1 MAFPN
6 SVDGWIVGSN
16 DGASTSR
23 GSFKSVGSGPSGL
36 HRVAYEEVADNGN
49 TLTYRIY
56 HQICLGL
63 TSHIQLGYSVKY
75 TYTINGSSEELYAK
89 DGDTVWNSGP
99 DGNPASQTAKL
110 HYYNL
115 NVSSSDYKYELHSY
129 TDTDKYG
136 SSTNKVWFSTDVT
149 FNKTENG
156 KVRFSLSYAKG
167 KRSGGGSNLGP
178 SSGLR
183 LSVSSF
189 EIDTGKTSYTAPTF
203 SVDSYTQ
210 IGKIDSTNYNVNYTI
225 NKGSHNIQALNIC
238 LLDYHKSSWQT
249 KWEKAL
255 SRNSSGTFNDTYQL
269 TSGNGF
275 TSGNRYSMKM
285 YLYDGT
291 TEILRPGSGFKTSDA
306 ATIYTYQEPKINT
319 SITIA
324 NNPQNANMSNTFTL
338 SGINN
343 RKWTSFEAEFQT
355 HYRIKKGSAAYT
367 SWANLGNVS
376 SWTRS
381 ASQIRSLVS
390 KTYDADPI
398 IIQFRRYNSSA
409 SWYSDN
415 NAQGTF
421 YVYYRPRVGIGNANY
436 RKNNSSG
443 STINANSW
451 VLDDS
456 SLSSIYVSWSY
467 NTSIAN
473 AGYTQGYRIRL
484 YNSSQTVVKTYYTA
498 NKYYSIPKADIP
510 RLQQTYIDITPYYQ
524 NDTTNTANY
533 WYYNGT
539 ISKINF
545 IKIYGNL
552 SKPVIEYPVNNSNW
566 INNLFRVAFKLPS
579 DPDYKAITG
588 TYKYRNLELQINNN
602 YTIRM
607 ADTEGITTSGTTIK
621 DEICFS
627 CNVDDLTYQRAIV
640 SCPYHTLSL
649 PESNIYTLRLR
660 VQKNYGTY
668 KWSEWSDPISFT
680 ITSVPSRS
688 YTNQLILA
696 SHYNEMRDTIN
707 RMINTY
713 GVTWPNDPKAA
724 SNTIII
730 DKDRYSYN
738 NVLDRLNAI
747 KTKINNYAVFE
758 EGTNNNNMN
767 KFDFFNELPTSFNV
781 KEELITD
788 EEVESNGANYLITIL
803 KRCNLLQ

>member
-6 SVDGWIVGSN
+6 SVDGWIVGGRNSW
-16 DGASTSR
+16 
-23 GSFKSVGSGPSGL
+23 KIVGSGPAGY
-36 HRVAYEEVADNGN
+36 HRVAYEFISDNGN

-56 HQICLGL
+56 TQIALYV
-63 TSHIQLGYSVKY
+63 TSHVMNGYSAKY
-75 TYTINGSSEELYAK
+75 TWTINGSSI
-89 DGDTVWNSGP
+89 TVNIKNGNDFWNSGP
-99 DGNPASQTAKL
+99 DDQPASQDAVG
-110 HYYNL
+110 HYTTTTEWGS
-115 NVSSSDYKYELHSY
+115 VGPIHSY
-129 TDTDKYG
+129 TYSDIYG
-136 SSTNKVWFSTDVT
+136 SNTTPVWYSNDIT
-149 FNKTENG
+149 FNKTEDG
-156 KVRFSLSYAKG
+156 KVDVRLSYTTDGGNSVLGVPSSLKL
-167 KRSGGGSNLGP
+167 KIPGGSYT
-178 SSGLR
+178 
-183 LSVSSF
+183 
-189 EIDTGKTSYTAPTF
+189 IDTGRTSYTAPSF
-203 SVDSYTQ
+203 KVNSYTE
-210 IGKIDSTNYNVNYTI
+210 IGRVGETNYNVNYTI
-225 NKGSHNIQALNIC
+225 NKGSANIQDLNIC
-238 LLDYHKSSWQT
+238 LLPYHGSGWNP
-249 KWEKAL
+249 KWEKSL

-275 TSGNRYSMKM
+275 TNGNRYSMKM

-367 SWANLGNVS
+367 SWANLGNIS

-381 ASQIRSLVS
+381 ASQIRSLIP

-398 IIQFRRYNSSA
+398 IIQFRRYSPSA

-415 NAQGTF
+415 TAQGTF
-421 YVYYRPRVGIGNANY
+421 YVYYRPRVGIGSASY

-443 STINANSW
+443 STISANSW
-451 VLDDS
+451 VIDDS

-484 YNSSQTVVKTYYTA
+484 YNSSSNVVKTYYTA
-498 NKYYSIPKADIP
+498 NKYYNIPKADIP

-545 IKIYGNL
+545 IKIYGDL

-566 INNLFRVAFKLPS
+566 INNMFRVAFKLPT
-579 DPDYKAITG
+579 DPDYNAVTG

-621 DEICFS
+621 SEVCFS
-627 CNVDDLTYQRAIV
+627 CNASDLTYQRAIV

-649 PESNIYTLRLR
+649 PKSNIYTLRLR

-668 KWSEWSDPISFT
+668 RWSEWSNPISFT
-680 ITSVPSRS
+680 ITSVSSRS
-688 YTNQLILA
+688 YTNQIILA
-696 SHYNEMRDTIN
+696 SHYNEMRNTIN

-724 SNTIII
+724 SNTVII
-730 DKDRYSYN
+730 DKDRYSYT

>member
-1 MAFPN
+1 MAQRYTVSYFGNHYGSVMCNQRSFTSGREVTSFSVKICCPDGFPHHSPTAGDVVGNKCRTPVYGGIWLNKPSGADAPDFRSTN
-6 SVDGWIVGSN
+6 SVNLDDGYKFDRN
-16 DGASTSR
+16 D
-23 GSFKSVGSGPSGL
+23 
-36 HRVAYEEVADNGN
+36 
-49 TLTYRIY
+49 
-56 HQICLGL
+56 
-63 TSHIQLGYSVKY
+63 
-75 TYTINGSSEELYAK
+75 
-89 DGDTVWNSGP
+89 DG
-99 DGNPASQTAKL
+99 
-110 HYYNL
+110 
-115 NVSSSDYKYELHSY
+115 VSSSVPY
-129 TDTDKYG
+129 T
-136 SSTNKVWFSTDVT
+136 T
-149 FNKTENG
+149 FNFKNAVCNKSTIY
-156 KVRFSLSYAKG
+156 V
-167 KRSGGGSNLGP
+167 
-178 SSGLR
+178 GLYTPYNNTTN
-183 LSVSSF
+183 SVIAF
-189 EIDTGKTSYTAPTF
+189 VGDYDIDLY
-203 SVDSYTQ
+203 YTQ
-210 IGKIDSTNYNVNYTI
+210 IDTLVTWSGRGLHFGSFNTKDPYDAPSFKVNSYTEIGRVGETNYNVNYTI
-225 NKGSHNIQALNIC
+225 NKGSDNIQALNIC
-238 LLDYHKSSWQT
+238 LLPYHGSGWNP
-249 KWEKAL
+249 KWEKQL
-255 SRNSSGTFNDTYQL
+255 SRNSSGTFNDNYQL

-381 ASQIRSLVS
+381 ASQMRSLIP
-390 KTYDADPI
+390 KTYDTDPI
-398 IIQFRRYNSSA
+398 IIQFRRYNSTA

-415 NAQGTF
+415 TAQGTF
-421 YVYYRPRVGIGNANY
+421 YVYYRPRVGIGSASY

-443 STINANSW
+443 STISANSW
-451 VLDDS
+451 VIDDS

-484 YNSSQTVVKTYYTA
+484 YNSSGNVVKTYYTA
-498 NKYYSIPKADIP
+498 NKYYNIPKADIP

-545 IKIYGNL
+545 IKIYGDL

-566 INNLFRVAFKLPS
+566 INNMFRVAFKLPT
-579 DPDYKAITG
+579 DPDYSAVTG

-621 DEICFS
+621 SEVCFS
-627 CNVDDLTYQRAIV
+627 CNASDLTYQRAIV

-649 PESNIYTLRLR
+649 PESSTYTLRLR

-668 KWSEWSDPISFT
+668 RWSEWSNPISFT

-688 YTNQLILA
+688 YTNQIILA
-696 SHYNEMRDTIN
+696 SHYNEMRNTIN

-724 SNTIII
+724 SNTVII
-730 DKDRYSYN
+730 DKDRYSYT

-758 EGTNNNNMN
+758 EGTDNNNMN
-767 KFDFFNELPTSFNV
+767 KFDFFNELPTSFHV

>member
-6 SVDGWIVGSN
+6 SVDGWIVGGRNSW
-16 DGASTSR
+16 
-23 GSFKSVGSGPSGL
+23 KIVGSGPAGY
-36 HRVAYEEVADNGN
+36 HRVAYEFISDNGN

-56 HQICLGL
+56 TQIALYV
-63 TSHIQLGYSVKY
+63 TSHVMNGYSAKY
-75 TYTINGSSEELYAK
+75 TWTINGSSI
-89 DGDTVWNSGP
+89 TVNIKNGNDFWNSGP
-99 DGNPASQTAKL
+99 DDYPASQDAVG
-110 HYYNL
+110 HYTTTTEWGS
-115 NVSSSDYKYELHSY
+115 VGPIHSY
-129 TDTDKYG
+129 TYSDIYG
-136 SSTNKVWFSTDVT
+136 SNTTPVWYSNDIT
-149 FNKTENG
+149 FNKTEDG
-156 KVRFSLSYAKG
+156 KVDVRLSYTTD
-167 KRSGGGSNLGP
+167 GGSSVLGVP
-178 SSGLR
+178 SSLKLKIPGG
-183 LSVSSF
+183 SYT
-189 EIDTGKTSYTAPTF
+189 IDTGRTSYTAPTF
-203 SVDSYTQ
+203 SVNNYTQ

-225 NKGSHNIQALNIC
+225 NKGSDNIQALNIC
-238 LLDYHKSSWQT
+238 LLDYHRSSWST
-249 KWEKAL
+249 KWEKSL

-381 ASQIRSLVS
+381 ASQMRSLIP
-390 KTYDADPI
+390 KTYDTDPI

-415 NAQGTF
+415 TAQGTF
-421 YVYYRPRVGIGNANY
+421 YVYYRPRVGIGSASY

-443 STINANSW
+443 STISANSW
-451 VLDDS
+451 VIDDS

-484 YNSSQTVVKTYYTA
+484 YNSSGNVVKTYYTA
-498 NKYYSIPKADIP
+498 NKYYNIPKADIP
-510 RLQQTYIDITPYYQ
+510 RLQQTYIDITPYFQ

-539 ISKINF
+539 ITRLNF
-545 IKIYGNL
+545 IKIQGNL
-552 SKPVIEYPVNNSNW
+552 AKPVIEYPVNNSNW
-566 INNLFRVAFKLPS
+566 INSQFRIAFKLPS
-579 DPDYKAITG
+579 DPDYSAASG
-588 TYKYRNLELQINNN
+588 TYRYRALQIQINNQIFN
-602 YTIRM
+602 IAEDSSIFNKTLNNL
-607 ADTEGITTSGTTIK
+607 G
-621 DEICFS
+621 
-627 CNVDDLTYQRAIV
+627 YQEAV
-640 SCPYHTLSL
+640 VCCPYN
-649 PESNIYTLRLR
+649 SNQLTISTNYSIKVR

-668 KWSEWSDPISFT
+668 QWSSWSDTKNIK
-680 ITSVPSRS
+680 ITSIQIPS
-688 YTNQLILA
+688 YTNQIILA
-696 SHYNEMRDTIN
+696 SHYNYMRDTIT

-713 GVTWPNDPKAA
+713 AVSWPNDPKAA
-724 SNTIII
+724 SKGIII
-730 DKDRYSYN
+730 DKDRYSYS
-738 NVLDRLNAI
+738 NVLNRLTEI
-747 KTKINNYAVFE
+747 KNKINNYADFDNIE
-758 EGTNNNNMN
+758 N
-767 KFDFFNELPTSFNV
+767 KFDSNNQLPTSFTV
-781 KEELITD
+781 KEEIITD
-788 EEVESNGANYLITIL
+788 QEIESNGANYLITIL
-803 KRCNLLQ
+803 NRCKLLQ